1 MSDCVH
7 CVPCTLQRIEKT
19 LKRMEANMAS
29 EVDQLNQIIT
39 KVTQVHADVK
49 AKLDEVRGEVSDEG
63 QAKFNQVLDA
73 LDSFDQEVAANPVVS
88 DPGTPADGS
97 TPADSGTVSDGSA
110 PADGTVAPGTDEN
123 GTPLDADGNPAV

>member
-1 MSDCVH
+1 MSSCVH
-7 CVPCTLQRIEKT
+7 CVPCALQRIEET

-29 EVDQLNQIIT
+29 EVDQLNQIIA

-63 QAKFNQVLDA
+63 QAKFNQVMDA
-73 LDSFDQEVAANPVVS
+73 LDTFDQEVAANPVVS
-88 DPGTPADGS
+88 DPGTATDPNAPADGS
-97 TPADSGTVSDGSA
+97 T

-123 GTPLDADGNPAV
+123 GTPLDANGNPVA